1 MILNRTDDEDQLTL
15 INAATRRKHHI
26 TRGEREL
33 TIPLTVFG
41 YDGIILEASETSQV
55 LSVTLV

>member
-15 INAATRRKHHI
+15 INAATRCKCHVI
-26 TRGEREL
+26 KSWKQTN
-33 TIPLTVFG
+33 IPPTVYG

-55 LSVTLV
+55 LAVMLV